1 MGSGKT
7 LKRKTGL
14 KSLHQVGVSACVSFK
29 RNSSVMFLLFEKGKL
44 AEQQSA
50 SKFPQVQMVTEFIVP
65 VINIRF
71 ALEVSL
77 LVNL

>member
-1 MGSGKT
+1 M
-7 LKRKTGL
+7 
-14 KSLHQVGVSACVSFK
+14 SACVSFE

-50 SKFPQVQMVTEFIVP
+50 SKFPQVQMVAEFIVS

-71 ALEVSL
+71 ALEASL
-77 LVNL
+77 LINL